1 MLSQG
6 TALASEALRI
16 GATLANDYGI
26 DPAPVYEAC
35 GIDAEAAA
43 RPGERLTHA
52 VIGEFWQRALDLAE
66 DGEFGL
72 KLGRSA
78 RPRDFFVLGYSWSAS
93 DTLLGAIERMIRYEK
108 VLTSPF
114 SKTSIEQ
121 IGDVYRI
128 TEKFDPELKRH
139 IQPEVHDAG
148 MAGLLALC
156 GESLGEPLYPRRV
169 ATISPPEH
177 HSPLHDEIFRVAIE
191 WGAEANLLDLPADVL
206 EATLPRGLPAIAD
219 ASDRIAAEYIS
230 EFELGTTATQ
240 VRQLI
245 VRMLPSG
252 RANQERIAAKLYRSA
267 STLQRQLSAEGTSF
281 RDLLQE
287 TRRGLAE
294 QYLKD
299 GRHGQAEIA
308 FMVGFS
314 DQSNFARAFKRWTG
328 KSPGKYRSA
337 A

>member
-1 MLSQG
+1 MLAQG

-16 GATLANDYGI
+16 GATLRNDYGI
-26 DPAPVYEAC
+26 DPTPLYEVC
-35 GIDAEAAA
+35 GIDVDIAS
-43 RPGERLTHA
+43 RPGERLAHP
-52 VIGEFWQRALDLAE
+52 VIGEFWRRALALAN

-72 KLGRSA
+72 KLGRA
-78 RPRDFFVLGYSWSAS
+78 AKPRDFFVLGYSWSAS
-93 DTLLGAIERMIRYEK
+93 GTLLGAIDRMIRYEK
-108 VLTSPF
+108 VVTSPF
-114 SKTSIEQ
+114 STTTLERV
-121 IGDVYRI
+121 GDVYRI
-128 TEKFDPELKRH
+128 TESFDPDMRSRL
-139 IQPEVHDAG
+139 QPEVHDSG
-148 MAGLLALC
+148 LAGLMSLC
-156 GESLGEPLYPRRV
+156 RESLGEPLYPRRV
-169 ATISPPEH
+169 AMVSPAGH
-177 HSPLHDEIFRVAIE
+177 HSPLHDELFHVAIE
-191 WGAEANLLDLPADVL
+191 WDAEANQVDLPADVL
-206 EATLPRGLPAIAD
+206 EAALPGALPAIAD
-219 ASDRIAAEYIS
+219 ASDRIAADYIS
-230 EFELGTTATQ
+230 DFELGTTATQ

-287 TRRGLAE
+287 TRQGLAE

-299 GRHGQAEIA
+299 GRHSQAEIA

-328 KSPGKYRSA
+328 RSPGEYRSA

>member
-16 GATLANDYGI
+16 GATLRNDYGI
-26 DPAPVYEAC
+26 DPAPLYEAS

-43 RPGERLTHA
+43 RPGERLAHA
-52 VIGEFWQRALDLAE
+52 VIGEFWRRALDLAN

-78 RPRDFFVLGYSWSAS
+78 RPRDFFVLGYSWSAR
-93 DTLLGAIERMIRYEK
+93 DTLHGAIDRMIRYEK

-114 SKTSIEQ
+114 SKTSIQ
-121 IGDVYRI
+121 RAGDVYRI
-128 TEKFDPELKRH
+128 TEVINPELTDR

-156 GESLGEPLYPRRV
+156 GESLGEPLYPRRA

-177 HSPLHDEIFRVAIE
+177 HAPLHDEIFRVAIE
-191 WGAEANLLDLPADVL
+191 WDAEANLLDFPADVL
-206 EATLPRGLPAIAD
+206 DAPLPGGLPAIAD
-219 ASDRIAAEYIS
+219 ASDRIAAQYITD
-230 EFELGTTATQ
+230 FELGTTATQ
-240 VRQLI
+240 VRELMI
-245 VRMLPSG
+245 RMLPSG
-252 RANQERIAAKLYRSA
+252 RENQERIAAKLYRSA

-287 TRRGLAE
+287 TRQGLAE

-299 GRHGQAEIA
+299 DRHSQADIA

-328 KSPGKYRSA
+328 KSPGEYRSA